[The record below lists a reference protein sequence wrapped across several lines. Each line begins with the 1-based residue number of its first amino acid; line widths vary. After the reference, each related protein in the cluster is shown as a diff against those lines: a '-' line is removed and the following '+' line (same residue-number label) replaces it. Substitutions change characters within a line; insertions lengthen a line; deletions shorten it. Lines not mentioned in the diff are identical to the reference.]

1 MAVKE
6 EEKLMSKSFKAF
18 AACCAL
24 LSLLAVGADSKKA
37 PVEPPQQYPV
47 LDKLADKI
55 SQKYQQSTCEDLWQ
69 KKSKKTPPSPDE
81 QKVIGLLK
89 SDPQMR
95 TEFINRVAPA
105 IANKMFDCGMI
116 P

>member
-1 MAVKE
+1 MKD
-6 EEKLMSKSFKAF
+6 EEKPMKKSLKLLTASF
-18 AACCAL
+18 AL

-55 SQKYQQSTCEDLWQ
+55 IQKYQQTTCEELWQ